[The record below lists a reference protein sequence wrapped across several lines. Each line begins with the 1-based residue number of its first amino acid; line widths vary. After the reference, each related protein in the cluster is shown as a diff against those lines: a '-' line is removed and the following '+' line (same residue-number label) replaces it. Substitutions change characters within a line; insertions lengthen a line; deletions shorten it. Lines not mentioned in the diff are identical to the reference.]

1 MAVSEAVALSAS
13 VAMAVCLAGCGS
25 ATPRDA
31 DIYHD
36 PALRPGV
43 IAADGAEQELLARLG
58 DIDAAEVVEVGD
70 RTFEVDRP
78 YHAASGRWCRGVRS
92 GAGQPRLACQT
103 DDGWTFVPQVLPTG
117 PVLRPDAEE
126 TR

>member
-1 MAVSEAVALSAS
+1 MAVSEAVALLAG
-13 VAMAVCLAGCGS
+13 VAMAASLAGCGS

-43 IAADGAEQELLARLG
+43 VAVEGAEQELLARLG
-58 DIDAAEVVEVGD
+58 DIESAQVVEVGD
-70 RTFEVDRP
+70 RVFEVDRP
-78 YHAASGRWCRGVRS
+78 YHAASGRWCRGVRT
-92 GAGQPRLACQT
+92 GAGQPRLACQS

-117 PVLRPDAEE
+117 PVIRPDDEE